1 MASDPTE
8 SFARPRVAAG
18 ALFFDEQGRVM
29 MVVPTCKDYL
39 DIPGG
44 YIERGETP
52 TQAAA
57 REVKEELGI
66 TPPIGRLLVVAWAPN
81 PSEGDKQLFVFD
93 GGVLDQ
99 KWVDQLVL
107 DPGELAG
114 YEFHD
119 VASTEKVAIPR
130 LARRIIQGARAR
142 REGTTLYLENGE
154 VVESGLTS
162 GRAGRYR

>member
-8 SFARPRVAAG
+8 SFSRPRVAAG
-18 ALFFDEQGRVM
+18 ALFFNHLGQVM
-29 MVVPTCKDYL
+29 MVVPSYKDYL

-44 YIERGETP
+44 YIEHGETP
-52 TQAAA
+52 TQAVV

-66 TPPIGRLLVVAWAPN
+66 APPIGRLLVVDWAPN

-99 KWVDQLVL
+99 GWLNQITL
-107 DPGELAG
+107 DPAELTG

-119 VASTEKVAIPR
+119 VATIESVTIPR
-130 LARRIIQGARAR
+130 LARRVAHGARAR
-142 REGTTLYLENGE
+142 QEGTTVYLENGE
-154 VVESGLTS
+154 TIS
-162 GRAGRYR
+162 

>member
-18 ALFFDEQGRVM
+18 VLFFDDEGRVM
-29 MVVPTCKDYL
+29 MVVPSYKDYL

-44 YIERGETP
+44 YIEHGETP

-66 TPPIGRLLVVAWAPN
+66 TPPIGRLLVVDWAPN

-99 KWVDQLVL
+99 GWLDQIAL
-107 DPGELAG
+107 DPAELKG

-119 VASTEKVAIPR
+119 VASIAKVTIPR
-130 LARRIIQGARAR
+130 LARRITQGTHARK
-142 REGTTLYLENGE
+142 EGTTVYLENGE
-154 VVESGLTS
+154 TVS
-162 GRAGRYR
+162 

>member
-18 ALFFDEQGRVM
+18 ALFFDHLARVM
-29 MVVPTCKDYL
+29 TVIPSYKDYL

-44 YIERGETP
+44 YIEHGEAP
-52 TQAAA
+52 TQAVA

-66 TPPIGRLLVVAWAPN
+66 TPPIGRLLVVDWAPN

-99 KWVDQLVL
+99 DWLDQIVL
-107 DPGELAG
+107 DPAELTG

-119 VASTEKVAIPR
+119 VDTIAEVTIPR
-130 LARRIIQGARAR
+130 LARRITHGARAR
-142 REGTTLYLENGE
+142 EEGTTVYLENGQA
-154 VVESGLTS
+154 VS
-162 GRAGRYR
+162 

>member
-1 MASDPTE
+1 MASDPAE

-18 ALFFDEQGRVM
+18 VLFFDHLGRVM
-29 MVVPTCKDYL
+29 MVVPSYKDYL

-44 YIERGETP
+44 YIEHGETP

-66 TPPIGRLLVVAWAPN
+66 TPPIGRLLVVDWAPN
-81 PSEGDKQLFVFD
+81 ASEGDKQLFVFD

-99 KWVDQLVL
+99 GWLNQIVL
-107 DPGELAG
+107 DPAELTR

-119 VASTEKVAIPR
+119 VDTIGEATIPR
-130 LARRIIQGARAR
+130 LARRITHAVRARA
-142 REGTTLYLENGE
+142 EGTTAYLENGQD
-154 VVESGLTS
+154 VS
-162 GRAGRYR
+162 